1 MSRKKNIYKAIA
13 FVFASLFLLVY
24 TSCRPG
30 KEAHTSYSDNNVR
43 IEIENTWGRPQDYP
57 EEIHADFTVRKDV
70 KYGEARGYYISNVPE
85 IPESGKFSFILKEA
99 FGIFGK
105 TGRKPE
111 MLPLHMDI
119 YTPNSALEAKNPV
132 LVFVHGGGFF
142 FGDKRNK
149 LQKEITDNLL
159 DNEFTVVS
167 IDYRLGAK
175 LWGFND
181 IKKAIYCSVQ
191 DVRSALRYVTHYAD
205 ELNIDPDRLYL
216 AGSSAGGIIALQ
228 AAFMDEDEVFECCEK
243 KGFKNTFGQLNNSGN
258 TLNNSY
264 KLAGVISMWGSITDL
279 NMIDRRNHIPTLL
292 FHGTKDN
299 ILYNDS
305 GTPLYEY
312 LGESFCKSFFKSE
325 ELYGSGAIYQY
336 MRERDM
342 PVKYIAFSGYNHAP
356 HEEKDGSFNH
366 NIGIVNYEIN
376 DFLHSAQTAYLSKVY
391 LDSLKT
397 DKSVYMSRI
406 YADTLLTDNA
416 LNLSVINLH

>member
-1 MSRKKNIYKAIA
+1 MSKGKTIYKAGA
-13 FVFASLFLLVY
+13 FVFAGLLLVIY
-24 TSCRPG
+24 TSCRQG
-30 KEAHTSYSDNNVR
+30 REIHTLYSNNNAE
-43 IEIENTWGRPQDYP
+43 IEIKDTWSNPQNYP
-57 EEIHADFTVRKDV
+57 EEIYADYTLKKDV
-70 KYGEARGYYISNVPE
+70 KYGEAKGYYISNEPQ
-85 IPESGKFSFILKEA
+85 IPESGKFSFIIKEA
-99 FGIFGK
+99 FNIFGK

-111 MLPLHMDI
+111 VLPLHMDI
-119 YTPNSALEAKNPV
+119 YTPNSVYNEKNPV

-149 LQKEITDNLL
+149 LQKEITDNVL
-159 DNEFTVVS
+159 DSKFTVIS

-191 DVRSALRYVTHYAD
+191 DVRAALRYVTHYAD
-205 ELNIDPDRLYL
+205 ELNIDPERLYL

-228 AAFMDEDEVFECCEK
+228 TAFMDEDEVFACCERK
-243 KGFKNTFGQLNNSGN
+243 NFKNKFGQLNDSGN
-258 TLNNSY
+258 SLETSY

-279 NMIDRRNHIPTLL
+279 NMIDERNNIPTLL

-312 LGESFCKSFFKSE
+312 LGENFCKSFFKSE

-336 MRERDM
+336 MRERNM

-356 HEEKDGSFNH
+356 HEEKDGTFNH
-366 NIGIVNYEIN
+366 NIAIVNYEIN
-376 DFLHSAQTAYLSKVY
+376 DFLHSAESTYLSRVY
-391 LDSLKT
+391 LDSLKAE
-397 DKSVYMSRI
+397 KAI
-406 YADTLLTDNA
+406 YLPRAYIDTLWTDNVS
-416 LNLSVINLH
+416 LGVINLQ